1 MDLQR
6 DRKEDESGCKE
17 REMGKVAGY
26 LGIRF
31 ERYRLKGGKIPEN

>member
-17 REMGKVAGY
+17 REIGKVAGY
-26 LGIRF
+26 LSIRF
-31 ERYRLKGGKIPEN
+31 ERYILKNGKILEN